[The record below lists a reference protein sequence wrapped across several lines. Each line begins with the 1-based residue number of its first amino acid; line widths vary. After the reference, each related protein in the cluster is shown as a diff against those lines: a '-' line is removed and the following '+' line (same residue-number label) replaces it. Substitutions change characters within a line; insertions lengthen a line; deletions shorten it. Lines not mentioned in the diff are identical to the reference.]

1 MTKTKEEE
9 VTVVELANEIINI
22 VVYDLDSELEQAT
35 NKLQSQLGR
44 KNEKEYHDHEN
55 TKIALTNNL
64 YERLINM
71 KLSTI
76 KRYVDNNQLIK
87 RLISQVAKGTK
98 DSEVNDGKVYTI
110 DRELVTDSEGN
121 AGVKQV
127 RNYQSQ
133 VSFDYTTTNEDTFKL
148 SDVISQSDIRVPAMG
163 SFNKGLAI
171 QVLKNIDM
179 FTKLSRGFI
188 SLLFTEGSKKTKE
201 LLGMSTSRFNEK
213 VGELETYIK
222 KHPVKF
228 DSILTYDEEQK
239 LDSLTS
245 MAQFE
250 VMLDVAERTQIQ
262 KWLIDNLDT
271 PWVEVLL
278 NDVVDNDTLVIDSWD
293 MEHER
298 QNTYQFIDGLH
309 KLEEQYKNEVLK

>member
-1 MTKTKEEE
+1 MTTEEKT
-9 VTVVELANEIINI
+9 VQSELANEVFELIY
-22 VVYDLDSELEQAT
+22 YDLDDELEQAT
-35 NKLQSQLGR
+35 NKLQNELGR
-44 KNEKEYHDHEN
+44 HNEKEYHDHEN
-55 TKIALTNNL
+55 TQNL
-64 YERLINM
+64 LVSAIYDRLSRA
-71 KLSTI
+71 KLNTLQRYSNST
-76 KRYVDNNQLIK
+76 DLMK
-87 RLISQVAKGTK
+87 RLISQTAKSVK
-98 DSEVNDGKVYTI
+98 DSETNDTKIYTV
-110 DRELVTDSEGN
+110 DRELVTDDEGN

-148 SDVISQSDIRVPAMG
+148 SDMISQSDIRVPAMG

-179 FTKLSRGFI
+179 FTKPSRGFI
-188 SLLFTEGSKKTKE
+188 SLLFTEGSKKAQE

-222 KHPVKF
+222 NHRVKF
-228 DSILTYDEEQK
+228 DSIMTYDEQQK

-271 PWVEVLL
+271 PWVLVLL

-298 QNTYQFIDGLH
+298 KNTYQFIDGLH
-309 KLEEQYKNEVLK
+309 KLEEQYKNGVLK